1 MLGGTVLSLTNPY
14 WGLWWVTVGAMFL
27 AETRSLGLG
36 TLGITAFYLGH
47 IISDYSWF
55 SLVSLATASGRRIM
69 NQATYRMVVILCGLF
84 LWAMTVPFIV
94 AGIKRAV

>member
-1 MLGGTVLSLTNPY
+1 MLGGTVLSLINPY
-14 WGLWWVTVGAMFL
+14 WSLWWVTFL

-36 TLGITAFYLGH
+36 TLGIAAFYLGH

-55 SLVSLATASGRRIM
+55 SLVSLATAYGRRIM
-69 NQATYRMVVILCGLF
+69 NQATYRIVVILCGLF
-84 LWAMTVPFIV
+84 LWAMAVTFIV